1 MINYSEFEPSLNT
14 HPCLELFHPEL
25 ACQQFCPHHPSPAER
40 TDPSAPDDLPPHLQ
54 DHSHEHHPRSFTEHS
69 HHLLDLSL
77 SQSQAEQLVGAE
89 ESEWWSSRRK
99 EERRLKNETKNIP
112 KNFGKGIISFIEKN
126 EKKMRALL
134 LQHKLPF
141 HSFKNAMRH
150 EKKTINT
157 IADLRRLW
165 TSEPYCRC
173 LRIISNLFF
182 RKHALDYIFNSRIS
196 NYASHVKYRQSLW
209 QALSHPHDFNRIKEY

>member
-1 MINYSEFEPSLNT
+1 M
-14 HPCLELFHPEL
+14 
-25 ACQQFCPHHPSPAER
+25 
-40 TDPSAPDDLPPHLQ
+40 
-54 DHSHEHHPRSFTEHS
+54 
-69 HHLLDLSL
+69 
-77 SQSQAEQLVGAE
+77 
-89 ESEWWSSRRK
+89 
-99 EERRLKNETKNIP
+99 
-112 KNFGKGIISFIEKN
+112 EKN

-165 TSEPYCRC
+165 TAEPYCRC

-182 RKHALDYIFNSRIS
+182 RRHALDYIFNSRIS
-196 NYASHVKYRQSLW
+196 NYASHIKYRQSLW
-209 QALSHPHDFNRIKEY
+209 EAVKHPQDFNHIK